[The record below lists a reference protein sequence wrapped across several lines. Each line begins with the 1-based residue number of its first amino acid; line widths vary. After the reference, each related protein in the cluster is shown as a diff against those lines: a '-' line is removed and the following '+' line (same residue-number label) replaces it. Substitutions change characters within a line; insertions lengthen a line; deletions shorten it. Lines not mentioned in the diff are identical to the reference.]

1 MRYEVVIDDRADRSE
16 PLVSPRNLGPL
27 IGTYDWPESVREMP
41 PERHGLE
48 RFLAA
53 WDEVLEEV
61 AR

>member
-1 MRYEVVIDDRADRSE
+1 MIDDRADRSE

-41 PERHGLE
+41 PERHGFE

-53 WDEVLEEV
+53 WDEVLDEV